1 MEKQPAQEITKLQE
15 LTYELTVDQAM
26 SPKVVTVSPHDTM
39 AQFREVLR
47 VNRISGTPVM
57 EDGEMIGVISIEDLI
72 KALAAGE
79 LDATV
84 GEKMYRRVET
94 LYADEP
100 LVGAVDKFARFKFG
114 RFPVMDR
121 EGHLVGI
128 ITQGDIM
135 HTLLRKLEVDYRE
148 EEIHRYRASH
158 IFEDIIA
165 DEAALVIGYRLIGRD
180 FDRAGEASGNLKTT
194 LSRLG
199 FDPGI
204 IRRVVIATYEA
215 EMNIVIY
222 AHGGEIVAEVRP
234 DRIRIEVLDNGPGI
248 PDIDLAMQPGYSTAP
263 EWVREMGFGAG
274 MGLPNIKSC
283 SDQMKLESTVGV
295 GTRLEIVIHADKSG
309 ERERRKK

>member
-135 HTLLRKLEVDYRE
+135 HTLLRRLEVDYHA

-234 DRIRIEVLDNGPGI
+234 DRIRIEMLDNGPGI

>member
-1 MEKQPAQEITKLQE
+1 MEKKPIQEITKLQE
-15 LTYELTVDQAM
+15 LTYELTVEQAM
-26 SPKVVTVSPHDTM
+26 SPQVVTVSPHDTM

-57 EDGEMIGVISIEDLI
+57 ENGEMVGIISIEDLI
-72 KALAAGE
+72 KSLAAGE
-79 LDATV
+79 LNATV
-84 GEKMYRRVET
+84 GEKMYRHVET

-100 LVGAVDKFARFKFG
+100 LVCAVDKFSRFKFG
-114 RFPVMDR
+114 RFPVVNR
-121 EGHLVGI
+121 AGHLVGI
-128 ITQGDIM
+128 ITQSNIM

-222 AHGGEIVAEVRP
+222 AHGGEIVAEVRL

-248 PDIDLAMQPGYSTAP
+248 SDIDLAMQPGYSTAP

-274 MGLPNIKSC
+274 MGLANIKSC

>member
-1 MEKQPAQEITKLQE
+1 MEKQPTQEITKLQE
-15 LTYELTVDQAM
+15 LTYELTVEQAM
-26 SPKVVTVSPHDTM
+26 SPKVITISPHDTM

-47 VNRISGTPVM
+47 VNCISGTPVV

-79 LDATV
+79 LNATV
-84 GEKMYRRVET
+84 GGKMSRRLET

-100 LVGAVDKFARFKFG
+100 LVCAVDKFARFDFG
-114 RFPVMDR
+114 RFPVVDR
-121 EGHLVGI
+121 AGHLVGVI
-128 ITQGDIM
+128 AQGDIM
-135 HTLLRKLEVDYRE
+135 RALLRKLEVDYRE

-222 AHGGEIVAEVRP
+222 AYGGEIVAEVRP

-274 MGLPNIKSC
+274 MGLPNIESC

-295 GTRLEIVIHADKSG
+295 GTRLEITIYVAEG
-309 ERERRKK
+309 EHEGRGK